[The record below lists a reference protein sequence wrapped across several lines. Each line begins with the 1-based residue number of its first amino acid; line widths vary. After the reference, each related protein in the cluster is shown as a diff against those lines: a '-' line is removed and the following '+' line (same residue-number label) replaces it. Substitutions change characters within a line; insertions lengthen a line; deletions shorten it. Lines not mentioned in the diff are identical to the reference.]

1 MHYVYNEVISL
12 PYAQGGLTFRLCGGR
27 LSDHC
32 RDRHPPMRPTEA
44 IVLPL
49 TSPPVT
55 GPEMLSGPIHDTKV
69 LVAMKRPHGV
79 P

>member
-1 MHYVYNEVISL
+1 
-12 PYAQGGLTFRLCGGR
+12 
-27 LSDHC
+27 
-32 RDRHPPMRPTEA
+32 MRPTEA